1 MTTFRIAVRLRAPD
15 PAARTALLAL
25 SRVMPAECPAVL
37 SRYDLWEFD
46 VQSGGIEVV
55 EGILGRYPDILNPN
69 KQESLVLGGGPLL
82 PGEDASTTWISVEI
96 SDRDSGSSAGW
107 SSVIGRAGFPVTG
120 VRCKVLW
127 RLGYRGGASPEGLLE
142 KARAVAVSV
151 TRSRG
156 LLSNPVSQTAEV
168 FIPDHPGCQGSTGK

>member
-15 PAARTALLAL
+15 PAARTARLAL
-25 SRVMPAECPAVL
+25 SRVMPAECPAIL

-46 VQSGGIEVV
+46 VESGGLEVV
-55 EGILGRYPDILNPN
+55 EAILGRYPDILNPN
-69 KQESLVLGGGPLL
+69 KQESLVLGGEPL
-82 PGEDASTTWISVEI
+82 PGEDASMTWVSVEI

-107 SSVIGRAGFPVTG
+107 SSVIGRAGFPVAE

-127 RLGYRGGASPEGLLE
+127 ILGYPGSATTGEVLE
-142 KARAVAVSV
+142 KAGAVAVSV

-156 LLSNPVSQTAEV
+156 LLSNPVSQTARI
-168 FIPDHPGCQGSTGK
+168 FIPERPGSEGSPGK